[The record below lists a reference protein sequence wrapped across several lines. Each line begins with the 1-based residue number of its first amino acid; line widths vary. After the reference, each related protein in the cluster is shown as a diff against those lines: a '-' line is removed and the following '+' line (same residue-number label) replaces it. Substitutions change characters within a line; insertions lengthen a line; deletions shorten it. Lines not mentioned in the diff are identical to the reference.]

1 MLTVRQLEK
10 RFGGVKALDGIDVE
24 LSGGEVLGL
33 IGPNGSGK
41 TTLVNCLSGVHLPDA
56 GTIEFESHDITRWS
70 STRRARAGLLRTFQN
85 LRLFSELTVGENVEA
100 GQFTGRAPKGPAAAA
115 EMLREMGLEGRGRT
129 VASGLSYGEQRRVE
143 IGRAMAGEP
152 RLLLL
157 DEPGAGLSD
166 VDRAGLRTR
175 LIEIRDRTGCAMIV
189 IDHDMPFILGLCT
202 RILVLHEG
210 RLIYAGDP
218 AGAVADQGVIEA
230 YLGSREP
237 EHA

>member
-1 MLTVRQLEK
+1 M
-10 RFGGVKALDGIDVE
+10 
-24 LSGGEVLGL
+24 LGL

-41 TTLVNCLSGVHLPDA
+41 TTLVNCLSGVHMPDG
-56 GTIEFESHDITRWS
+56 GTIEFESRDITRWS

-85 LRLFSELTVGENVEA
+85 LRLFGELTVGENVEA
-100 GQFTGRAPKGPAAAA
+100 GQFTGRAPRGPGAAAA
-115 EMLREMGLEGRGRT
+115 MLEEMGLQGKART
-129 VASGLSYGEQRRVE
+129 VSSGLSYGEQRRVE
-143 IGRAMAGEP
+143 IGRARAGEP

-166 VDRAGLRTR
+166 VDRAGLHHR
-175 LIEIRDRTGCAMIV
+175 LVEIRDRTGCAMIV

-210 RLIYAGDP
+210 RIIYAGDP
-218 AGAVADQGVIEA
+218 EGAVADKAVVEA

-237 EHA
+237 EIA

>member
-1 MLTVRQLEK
+1 MLAVRQLEK
-10 RFGGVKALDGIDVE
+10 HFGGVTALDGIDLE

-56 GTIEFESHDITRWS
+56 GTVEFESRDITRWS
-70 STRRARAGLLRTFQN
+70 SARRARAGLLRTFQN
-85 LRLFSELTVGENVEA
+85 LRLFGELTVGENVEA
-100 GQFTGRAPKGPAAAA
+100 GQFTGRAPKGPGAAAA
-115 EMLREMGLEGRGRT
+115 MLEDMGLKAKARN
-129 VASGLSYGEQRRVE
+129 VASDLSYGEQRRVE
-143 IGRAMAGEP
+143 IGRAVAGEP
-152 RLLLL
+152 QLLLL

-166 VDRAGLRTR
+166 LDRTNLRAR

-202 RILVLHEG
+202 RILVLHDG
-210 RLIYAGDP
+210 RIIYAGDP
-218 AGAVADQGVIEA
+218 AGAVADKGVIEA
-230 YLGSREP
+230 YLGKREP